1 MQTQIIN
8 LTQHLVTP
16 EQEEVGVENL
26 PAREIPLLKKL
37 LTFDELP
44 TQDDL
49 VRRAEKIGDMLT
61 GIEFWGRQTEMKA
74 MIGGAPF
81 FMPVLAQMLLRR
93 FGIKAVYAFSK
104 RVAVDGPDGT
114 KTSVFKHVGF
124 VDHPY

>member
-1 MQTQIIN
+1 
-8 LTQHLVTP
+8 
-16 EQEEVGVENL
+16 
-26 PAREIPLLKKL
+26 
-37 LTFDELP
+37 
-44 TQDDL
+44 
-49 VRRAEKIGDMLT
+49 MLT
-61 GIEFWGRQTEMKA
+61 GVEFWGRQTKMKA

-114 KTSVFKHVGF
+114 KTSVFKHMGF